1 MNLLFF
7 PTYCSLG
14 ISLEHICWYKPRS
27 WREKNVRQDC
37 ARIVIYT
44 YKHMHISYAIMSVG
58 VGQNVVSKN
67 RSKYPILARFINII
81 WAYHTSKLS
90 KSRQK
95 SHLCGRCTTADLF
108 SLVSLLSV
116 LPLVKLASW
125 LDCQIL
131 SDFFSLGG
139 GALGRRRFIFIC
151 RPCGSP
157 RVPDSISPS
166 ALLVEIPTAC
176 SPFWLKLV
184 VIICNRAS
192 ATLVLC

>member
-1 MNLLFF
+1 
-7 PTYCSLG
+7 
-14 ISLEHICWYKPRS
+14 
-27 WREKNVRQDC
+27 
-37 ARIVIYT
+37 
-44 YKHMHISYAIMSVG
+44 MSVG

-95 SHLCGRCTTADLF
+95 SHLCGTRTTADLF

-131 SDFFSLGG
+131 SDFSLGG
-139 GALGRRRFIFIC
+139 GALGGRRFIFTC
-151 RPCGSP
+151 GLCGSP